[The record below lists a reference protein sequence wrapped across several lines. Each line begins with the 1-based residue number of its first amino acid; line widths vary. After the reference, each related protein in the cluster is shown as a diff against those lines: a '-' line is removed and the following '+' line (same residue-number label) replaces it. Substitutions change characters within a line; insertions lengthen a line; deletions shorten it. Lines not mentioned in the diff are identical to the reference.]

1 MRKSVTRYIY
11 LFLSGFFLMMAISFY
26 MDYSFEEE
34 ILGNLA
40 DHVRSVSPNQDPETL
55 IITALNVSNYLE
67 ARTTE
72 IFQNKDFESLKVKLM
87 STSFSAYNYGG
98 GACGSYT
105 LFLARLLKNM
115 GFKEKIVQ
123 LKVNGVW
130 GGHITLGIES
140 GRKLLLVDPLFKCSF
155 KDSSGHLSDIHLVA
169 NNWDK
174 YKQQVPSNYDMA
186 YNYQSGW
193 RFTNWDKFGFLS
205 RSIYKA
211 GVFIFGKTKM
221 DNLSVHYYYLG
232 LSKIYFL
239 FALLGFLILSFII
252 FRGFLRERKLGLKS
266 IANFSVESENYS
278 ETASHSA

>member
-1 MRKSVTRYIY
+1 
-11 LFLSGFFLMMAISFY
+11 MMALSFY

-55 IITALNVSNYLE
+55 IVTALNVSNYLE

-72 IFQNKDFESLKVKLM
+72 VFQNKDFESLKVKLM

-115 GFKEKIVQ
+115 GFKEKIIQ
-123 LKVNGVW
+123 LNVNGVW
-130 GGHITLGIES
+130 GGHITLGVES
-140 GRKLLLVDPLFKCSF
+140 GNKLLLVDPLFNCSF
-155 KDSSGHLSDIHLVA
+155 KDSSGRLSDIHAVA
-169 NNWDK
+169 KNWNV
-174 YKQQVPSNYDMA
+174 YKQQVPPNYNKD

-205 RSIYKA
+205 RSMYKVGA
-211 GVFIFGKTKM
+211 FIFGKTKM

-232 LSKIYFL
+232 LSRIYFIFGL
-239 FALLGFLILSFII
+239 SGFFIFSFIAARS
-252 FRGFLRERKLGLKS
+252 FVRERRLALKAFDKAS
-266 IANFSVESENYS
+266 AVSSTYS
-278 ETASHSA
+278 EPAIHSA